1 MDLDATTNCALREMV
16 RFPVMTNLKNHT
28 DNLSHGVLKPCQL
41 TFNRKFEWLHESR
54 SNADG
59 SLSVSFLAEYAAAVQ
74 VDYVHA
80 LSRTIRADKHAVDP
94 KTDYQVLRPKLT
106 RDGVVAMVRERSRL
120 QNMNFSEEDWNA
132 DVNKF
137 IPFTCINF
145 FNHRS
150 PMTFDTQKA
159 FNTHR
164 KTCAG
169 PVAGPRW

>member
-1 MDLDATTNCALREMV
+1 MLMFKTVVFLQPAIPYLDPPNNSMPLKKQMALVEIESANTARRLCINSSSKNNSIKTFLSATEGIGMDLDATTNCALREMT

-80 LSRTIRADKHAVDP
+80 LSRTIRGDKHAVDP
-94 KTDYQVLRPKLT
+94 KTSY
-106 RDGVVAMVRERSRL
+106 
-120 QNMNFSEEDWNA
+120 
-132 DVNKF
+132 
-137 IPFTCINF
+137 
-145 FNHRS
+145 
-150 PMTFDTQKA
+150 
-159 FNTHR
+159 
-164 KTCAG
+164 
-169 PVAGPRW
+169 